1 MPLPR
6 SSQTRNRRII
16 EASASLRDL
25 GGESTKRWV
34 STRGSPGLV
43 ISIRSSKISTIG
55 PEPVTKKSW
64 WMRALATSSRTAS
77 SGNIGTVFRKRS
89 VNLDYLTA
97 VLEEALAD
105 HPLLRGAQL
114 LRLEDRLII
123 ALPSDLLF
131 PEGRANLSDR
141 AEDALFN
148 LGGVLRN
155 IGNQIGVNGHSDP
168 SPPMEEE
175 YDSNWELSLARAIAV
190 ANSFKR
196 SGYTEDI
203 IAYGYSDSR
212 YSQLPDLPE
221 EERRQL
227 GRRVDIMVMPTAGE
241 L

>member
-1 MPLPR
+1 MDEFPTLRPPGR
-6 SSQTRNRRII
+6 AWLVTFTDLTALLLAFFVMLFAMSNIKVDKWSDMVSALSQSLTPSST
-16 EASASLRDL
+16 EEVPSA
-25 GGESTKRWV
+25 
-34 STRGSPGLV
+34 
-43 ISIRSSKISTIG
+43 
-55 PEPVTKKSW
+55 
-64 WMRALATSSRTAS
+64 TAPF
-77 SGNIGTVFRKRS
+77 NIGTVFRKRA

-123 ALPSDLLF
+123 ALPGDLLF

-168 SPPMEEE
+168 SPPREEE
-175 YDSNWELSLARAIAV
+175 YASNWELSLARAIVV
-190 ANSFKR
+190 ANSLKR

-212 YSQLPDLPE
+212 YSQLPDLPDE
-221 EERRQL
+221 QRREL

-241 L
+241 F

>member
-1 MPLPR
+1 MDEFPPPR
-6 SSQTRNRRII
+6 HPSRAWLVTFTDLTALLLAIFVMLFAMSNIKADKWSDMVSALSQSLTPSST
-16 EASASLRDL
+16 EEVSSA
-25 GGESTKRWV
+25 
-34 STRGSPGLV
+34 
-43 ISIRSSKISTIG
+43 
-55 PEPVTKKSW
+55 
-64 WMRALATSSRTAS
+64 TAPF
-77 SGNIGTVFRKRS
+77 NIGTVFRKRS

-105 HPLLRGAQL
+105 HPLMRGARL

-123 ALPSDLLF
+123 ALPGDLLF
-131 PEGRANLSDR
+131 PEGRANLSDK

-168 SPPMEEE
+168 SPPREEE
-175 YDSNWELSLARAIAV
+175 FTSNWELSLARAIAV
-190 ANSFKR
+190 ANSLKR
-196 SGYTEDI
+196 SGYIEDI

-212 YSQLPDLPE
+212 YSQLPDLPDE
-221 EERRQL
+221 QRREL